1 MPNITPK
8 NVRDVSNLWSPI
20 SSSGVIYKFNRGVI
34 GIDRVGKKI
43 ELVFDG
49 TNMHHD
55 EATAEIGKRTNC
67 VVDNPNGNPFT
78 LGMQVGK
85 QGTIIVQL
93 EGDAML
99 VYMPLQIT
107 QEQYNSLL
115 SEINP
120 RRGFSTVAFTHGD
133 DVYDEP
139 DLTVDTLKEFL
150 NNIVSSV
157 KKRA

>member
-8 NVRDVSNLWSPI
+8 NVRDVSNLWSPV

-49 TNMHHD
+49 TNRHHN

-67 VVDNPNGNPFT
+67 VVENPNGNPFT

-93 EGDAML
+93 EGDSML
-99 VYMPLQIT
+99 VYMPEQII
-107 QEQYNSLL
+107 QEQYNLLL

-120 RRGFSTVAFTHGD
+120 RRSFSTVAFTHGD

-139 DLTVDTLKEFL
+139 DLTVDTLKKFL

-157 KKRA
+157 KKRD